1 MREYRKRL
9 AALGLAFCM
18 VLGLAACGGDTEG
31 GDTQKRTGTVYVPSF
46 VSVEAESVEYI
57 NQGCAD
63 SQYIYFSADARGEEH
78 EETST
83 WVDENGEE
91 HEETYTY
98 YDYKTSLFRVP
109 LEGGAAV
116 ELENY
121 EQLAAPEE
129 AENSYSGINNIR
141 AGEDGTLWV
150 TEYLNWWYYD
160 LPENFN
166 PETDDQ
172 WNYEVNG
179 ESTVLRQ
186 LDSTGKELSR
196 TELDGLGE
204 KAGLEYTSSMAFDN
218 DGNIFVNSDTKLAV
232 LDKDQNL
239 LFTLEGENLWGQMVL
254 LGDGTVGLSSSYYD
268 EEKETSG
275 YRMRTVDI
283 ANRDWGPTYELSRN
297 AYNVFPGGGDFLF
310 YYQNNDSIYGFKAG
324 ASEGEKI
331 FSWIDS
337 DINSS
342 AVQFFTF
349 LADGRIAALTREWG
363 NGAERPTY
371 EAAILTPTDAST
383 LPEKVTLTMATMGL
397 DYSVRNRIIEFNKT
411 SDRYRIEVRDYSE
424 YDTGEDTSAGLTK
437 MNTEIL
443 AGRVPDIL
451 DASNYNMPISQYASK
466 GLLEDLW
473 PYIEKDEEIGGREGV
488 MENVFKAAEQDG
500 KLYQI
505 FGKFDIR
512 TVEGAQRIVGDRMS
526 WTLADLQAALA
537 AMPEECTIFEQT
549 TTRSG
554 MLSGI
559 MASNIDSFVDW
570 STGNCYFDSD
580 TFKSLLSFC
589 ATFPEE
595 FNYDEI
601 DWDNWED
608 EDRRIQSGKQMLKT
622 IYLDTF
628 VGLQAD
634 KGIFGG
640 DVSYVGYPMEDGS
653 VGSSF
658 QPMGSSFAMSATG
671 KNKEGAWSFIRQVL
685 LPMSEEDFE
694 SLWDFPM
701 NRSDFEKYKAKAMTV
716 EYSEDE
722 NGQPVL
728 DENGEPIKISKRSYW
743 ISEDNIIEVYAATQ
757 EEVDQIMDLYNAITT
772 IWRYDQSIYDIV
784 EEAAGPYFSG
794 DRSLD
799 DTASRI
805 QSSVK
810 LYIGEQR

>member
-1 MREYRKRL
+1 MREYGKRL
-9 AALGLAFCM
+9 AALALASCM
-18 VLGLAACGGDTEG
+18 VLGLAACGGKTDG

-46 VSVEAESVEYI
+46 VSVEADKVEYI

-63 SQYIYFSADARGEEH
+63 SQYIYFTAD
-78 EETST
+78 TQ
-83 WVDENGEE
+83 GEE
-91 HEETYTY
+91 HEETYTWEDENGEEQTETYTY
-98 YDYKTSLFRVP
+98 YDYRTGLFRVP

-121 EQLAAPEE
+121 EPLTGPEE
-129 AENSYSGINNIR
+129 VENSYTGVNNIR
-141 AGEDGTLWV
+141 AGGDGTLWV
-150 TEYLNWWYYD
+150 TEYVNWWYYD

-172 WNYEVNG
+172 WAYEVNG
-179 ESTVLRQ
+179 AMEVLRQ

-196 TELDGLGE
+196 TELSSDLAE
-204 KAGLEYTSSMAFDN
+204 KAGLESLSSMAFDN
-218 DGNIFVNSDTKLAV
+218 DGNIFLNSDTKIAV

-268 EEKETSG
+268 QEKESHG
-275 YRMRTVDI
+275 YRMRTIDLSKQ
-283 ANRDWGPTYELSRN
+283 DWGPSYELSQS

-337 DINSS
+337 DINSN

-349 LADGRIAALTREWG
+349 LTDGRIAALTREWG
-363 NGAERPTY
+363 MGADRATY

-383 LPEKVTLTMATMGL
+383 LPEKVILTYATMGL
-397 DYSVRNRIIEFNKT
+397 DYSVRGSIIDFNKT
-411 SDRYRIEVRDYSE
+411 SDRYRIEVLDYSE
-424 YDTGEDTSAGLTK
+424 CNTGEDASAGLTK

-451 DASNYNMPISQYASK
+451 DASSNMPISQYAAR

-473 PYIEKDEEIGGREGV
+473 PYIEQDQEIGGRAGV

-512 TVEGAQRIVGDRMS
+512 TVEGARSVVGDRMS

-537 AMPEECTIFEQT
+537 AMPEGCTPFAQDA
-549 TTRSG
+549 TRSN
-554 MLSGI
+554 MLSNI
-559 MASNIDSFVDW
+559 MSCNIDSFVDW
-570 STGNCYFDSD
+570 FTGSCSFDSD
-580 TFKSLLSFC
+580 TFKALLAFC
-589 ATFPEE
+589 ADFPEE
-595 FNYDEI
+595 FSYDNI
-601 DWDNWED
+601 DWDTWEE
-608 EDRRIQSGKQMLKT
+608 EDQRIRTGKQLLRSV
-622 IYLDTF
+622 YVDTF
-628 VGLQAD
+628 VGLQTD
-634 KGIFGG
+634 KSIFGG

-658 QPMGSSFAMSATG
+658 QPMGSSFAMSAAS
-671 KNKEGAWSFIRQVL
+671 KNKEGVWSFIRQVL
-685 LPMSEEDFE
+685 LPMDEEDFE
-694 SLWDFPM
+694 NLWDFPM
-701 NRSDFEKYKAKAMTV
+701 NSGDFEKYKTKAMTV
-716 EYSEDE
+716 EYVEDE
-722 NGQPVL
+722 DGQQVM
-728 DENGEPIKISKRSYW
+728 DENGEPIKVSKRSYW
-743 ISEDNIIEVYAATQ
+743 IDEDNIIEVYAATQ
-757 EEVDQIMDLYNAITT
+757 EEVDQIMALYNAITT
-772 IWRYDQSIYDIV
+772 IWRYDQSVYDIV
-784 EEAAGPYFSG
+784 EESAGPYFSG
-794 DRSLD
+794 DWSLD
-799 DTASRI
+799 DTARRI

>member
-640 DVSYVGYPMEDGS
+640 DVSSPTWATPWRTAAWAAP
-653 VGSSF
+653 SS
-658 QPMGSSFAMSATG
+658 PWAA
-671 KNKEGAWSFIRQVL
+671 A
-685 LPMSEEDFE
+685 LP
-694 SLWDFPM
+694 
-701 NRSDFEKYKAKAMTV
+701 
-716 EYSEDE
+716 
-722 NGQPVL
+722 
-728 DENGEPIKISKRSYW
+728 
-743 ISEDNIIEVYAATQ
+743 
-757 EEVDQIMDLYNAITT
+757 
-772 IWRYDQSIYDIV
+772 
-784 EEAAGPYFSG
+784 
-794 DRSLD
+794 
-799 DTASRI
+799 
-805 QSSVK
+805 
-810 LYIGEQR
+810 